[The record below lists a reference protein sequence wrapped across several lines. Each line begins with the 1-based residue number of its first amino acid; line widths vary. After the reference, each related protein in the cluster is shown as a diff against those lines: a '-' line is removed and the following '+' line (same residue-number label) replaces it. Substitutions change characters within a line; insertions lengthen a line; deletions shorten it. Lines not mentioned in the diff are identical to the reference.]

1 MTGMARANMAK
12 DRSKQQQM
20 RQRIAAVAARM
31 MAEDG
36 VEDFALAKRKAARQ
50 LGAGDTQVLP
60 GNDEI
65 EAELKSYLSLYQGE
79 EQRDRLHHLRR
90 VALSAMQELS
100 QFRPFLT
107 GAVLKGTAGRYAGID
122 LQLFTD
128 DGKAVEMFLLN
139 RNIPYESS
147 AQRHYAG
154 DQVRA
159 ILVLQLIREDIEIN
173 LSVFSTNDERS
184 ALKTSAAGRPM
195 ERAGI
200 DALAAMV
207 LQADGRP

>member
-1 MTGMARANMAK
+1 MARAGMVK

-20 RQRIAAVAARM
+20 RQRIAAAAARM

-36 VEDFALAKRKAARQ
+36 VDDFSLAKRKAARQ

-65 EAELKSYLSLYQGE
+65 EAELKAYLSLYQGE
-79 EQRDRLHHLRR
+79 EQHARLQHLRQ
-90 VALSAMQELS
+90 VALSAMQALS

-128 DGKAVEMFLLN
+128 DGKAVELHLLN
-139 RNIPYESS
+139 RGIPYESS

-159 ILVLQLIREDIEIN
+159 ISVLQLTWEETEIN

-200 DALAAMV
+200 DAVAAMI
-207 LQADGRP
+207 LQADGRA

>member
-1 MTGMARANMAK
+1 MAK

-65 EAELKSYLSLYQGE
+65 ETELKSYLSLYQGE

-207 LQADGRP
+207 LQSDGRP